1 MAKTATITVRLDED
15 LKNEAQATLED
26 MGLPMSLAVEMFLR
40 QVVAKGKLPFPVG
53 SEGDDDAVQVERE
66 RRERDFWRA
75 YILWNFQVWPRFD
88 SHEVERKA
96 TADFDWDGR
105 GAGDKARSYLSD
117 LGGGTVQ
124 GMPEDCLAAYLDV
137 SAAQSLLSEAKELI
151 YWALDMERTF
161 VPSLAGRYGSDC
173 DAWRYLHLLEQRR
186 MREWE
191 ERDDWDEDDDWDG
204 PPARGVIGARYFG
217 VDGCGGEG

>member
-1 MAKTATITVRLDED
+1 MAKTATLTVRLDED
-15 LKNEAQATLED
+15 LKNEAQAALEG

-40 QVVAKGKLPFPVG
+40 QVAEKGRLPFPIG
-53 SEGDDDAVQVERE
+53 SEGDDGAVQVERE

-75 YILWNFQVWPRFD
+75 YILWNFQVWPRFE
-88 SHEVERKA
+88 SHEMERRA
-96 TADFDWDGR
+96 AADFEWD
-105 GAGDKARSYLSD
+105 DKSVGEKAKSYLRD
-117 LGGGTVQ
+117 RDGEPVQ
-124 GMPEDCLAAYLDV
+124 NMTEDCMAAYLDV

-161 VPSLAGRYGSDC
+161 VPSLAVRYGPDC
-173 DAWRYLHLLEQRR
+173 DAWRYLHLQEQRR
-186 MREWE
+186 MSEWE
-191 ERDDWDEDDDWDG
+191 EGDDDWDE